1 MSLKKLF
8 LYVISLLLFCH
19 QAVAATVTD
28 IRFSNFNTGV
38 LRVVVET
45 DKKVDVSVIALH
57 NPERLALDF
66 PDSVISSKV
75 QKKSFATN
83 KLVSGVRFGRPRA
96 NVARVVLDLKNEVK
110 AEHFLLPPQL
120 ENGIWRFV
128 ADLSVVNTQKSSGVP
143 LMKQSGGS
151 SPIKPMYAPQS
162 ATKTASNAASSA
174 KSVVKKTNQKSLQ
187 PFKKQKHIVMLD
199 PGHGG
204 KDPGAISKN
213 GHYEKDL
220 TLKMG
225 KETRTL
231 LEKAG
236 YKVVMT
242 RDTDVYISLRGR
254 VRKAHAAKA
263 DLFISIHADSSTN
276 TSAKGLSIYTL
287 SETASDREA
296 AALAERENKSDIL
309 FEMDLGD
316 VNQDASKVLIDLA
329 QTETIGNSRR
339 YADFVETEMRKTVQT
354 VPKPNKHAGFA
365 VLKSPSVPA
374 VLLEMGYLSNRNEE
388 AQLQKAA
395 YRKKLSEALVRAVN
409 KYFDEYDK
417 AFVD

>member
-1 MSLKKLF
+1 MELKKVF
-8 LYVISLLLFCH
+8 LYVLTMFIFCC

-28 IRFSNFNTGV
+28 VRFAYFKTGV
-38 LRVVVET
+38 VRIVVET
-45 DKKVDVSVIALH
+45 DKRVDVDVLALH
-57 NPERLALDF
+57 NPERLALDL
-66 PDSVISSKV
+66 PDSIVSKTV
-75 QKKSFATN
+75 QSKKFPPNNLIA
-83 KLVSGVRFGRPRA
+83 GVRFGRPRA
-96 NVARVVLDLKNEVK
+96 NVARIVLDLKSEVK
-110 AEHFLLPPQL
+110 AEHFLLPPQTKT
-120 ENGIWRFV
+120 GIWRFV
-128 ADLSVVNTQKSSGVP
+128 ADLTIVGPAVAKGNVP
-143 LMKQSGGS
+143 LMKQQNATS
-151 SPIKPMYAPQS
+151 SIKPMYAPQ
-162 ATKTASNAASSA
+162 AEK
-174 KSVVKKTNQKSLQ
+174 KQSVVKKQSTASASLQ
-187 PFKKQKHIVMLD
+187 PFKKKKQHIVMLD

-220 TLKMG
+220 TLKMA
-225 KETRTL
+225 KETRKL

-242 RDTDVYISLRGR
+242 RDRDIYISLRGR
-254 VRKAHAAKA
+254 VKKAHDAKA

-276 TSAKGLSIYTL
+276 SSAKGLSIYTL

-339 YADFVETEMRKTVQT
+339 YADFVEKEMRKTVQT
-354 VPKPNKHAGFA
+354 VPQPNRKAGFA

-374 VLLEMGYLSNRNEE
+374 VLLEMGYLSNRKEE
-388 AQLQKAA
+388 AQLQKAS
-395 YRKKLSEALVRAVN
+395 YRKKLGEALVRAVN
-409 KYFDEYDK
+409 KYFDEYDRSQGE
-417 AFVD
+417 

>member
-1 MSLKKLF
+1 MSLKKIF
-8 LYVISLLLFCH
+8 LYALICLFFCC
-19 QAVAATVTD
+19 QAMAATVTD
-28 IRFSNFNTGV
+28 VRFAHFKTGV
-38 LRVVVET
+38 VRIVVET
-45 DKKVDVSVIALH
+45 DKRADVDVIALH
-57 NPERLALDF
+57 NPERLALDLT
-66 PDSVISSKV
+66 DSVISKQV
-75 QKKSFATN
+75 QKKTFAPN
-83 KLVSGVRFGRPRA
+83 NLIAGVRFGRPRA
-96 NVARVVLDLKNEVK
+96 NVARIVLDLKNEVK
-110 AEHFLLPPQL
+110 AEHFLLPPQTQ
-120 ENGIWRFV
+120 NGIWRFV
-128 ADLSVVNTQKSSGVP
+128 ADLTVVGPAVSKGNVP
-143 LMKQSGGS
+143 LMKQTKNP
-151 SPIKPMYAPQS
+151 SPIKPMYEPQPS
-162 ATKTASNAASSA
+162 KKTTTP
-174 KSVVKKTNQKSLQ
+174 VKKQTTSALQ
-187 PFKKQKHIVMLD
+187 PFKKKQKHIVMLD

-225 KETRTL
+225 KETRKL

-254 VRKAHAAKA
+254 VKKAHAAKA

-276 TSAKGLSIYTL
+276 SSAKGLSIYTL

-296 AALAERENKSDIL
+296 AALADRENKSDIL

-339 YADFVETEMRKTVQT
+339 YADFVEAEMRKTVQT
-354 VPKPNKHAGFA
+354 VPQPNKHAGFA

-374 VLLEMGYLSNRNEE
+374 VLLEMGYLSNRKEE

-395 YRKKLSEALVRAVN
+395 YRKKLGEALVRAVN
-409 KYFDEYDK
+409 KYFDEYDRSYGE
-417 AFVD
+417 